1 VTDKKALL
9 KEVTRNTF
17 HLPMFWFSTV
27 APPNMLEH
35 ALPTDATFP
44 LAMFW
49 LKAAACWTMFTAVKE
64 WTVPLGLGS
73 SWLRAS
79 LFKWPLRVYSH
90 SDIKSQSKVKSQLK
104 VQC

>member
-1 VTDKKALL
+1 
-9 KEVTRNTF
+9 
-17 HLPMFWFSTV
+17 M
-27 APPNMLEH
+27 
-35 ALPTDATFP
+35 LPTDVTFP
-44 LAMFW
+44 LAMFR
-49 LKAAACWTMFTAVKE
+49 LKAAACWNMFTAVKE

-79 LFKWPLRVYSH
+79 LFNWPLRVYSY